1 MCVFFSYL
9 VELVDVM
16 FDKGSIEELTLGCAD
31 HNQLAHVRWTATQA
45 VMTLEEGKD
54 GG

>member
-1 MCVFFSYL
+1 
-9 VELVDVM
+9 M

-54 GG
+54 GGWDRGGGGGMIVHR